1 MAWSKTQENSAG
13 VWFKEG
19 NDALYGVSG
28 LDHNKVA
35 FGEIVSWLVSRGW
48 VIEGQD
54 LSAVGEGTIYWD
66 ISKEFVTIDGG
77 TRKYGWRIQ
86 YVGDADNYDKISFYG
101 YDFVTGGPYGTG
113 TSDDVWE
120 ANYDMNLHGVWTM
133 WQSDQDADS
142 YLLIN
147 KTNGV
152 VMGFMPPSGTLFNYG
167 VSSFPRVPVET
178 GFLPFGS
185 NGLTYTA
192 TQLYDLYVGYTSQ
205 SNINYLASPVPYKL
219 DYVMLTNSIGY
230 PLATINGG
238 DMSSMLNFSA
248 GPQVR
253 DQGTVSDSVATLL
266 LDGEYYIAWGEDS
279 QILFNVGTNSP
290 VY

>member
-1 MAWSKTQENSAG
+1 MTWSKTQESTTG

-19 NDALYGVSG
+19 NDSLYSVSG

-35 FGEIVSWLVSRGW
+35 FGEIVSWLVTRGW

-54 LSAVGEGTIYWD
+54 LSAVGTGTIYWD

-86 YVGDADNYDKISFYG
+86 YIGNAATYDKISIYG
-101 YDFVTGGPYGTG
+101 YDFVLGQPYGTG
-113 TSDDVWE
+113 TSDDIWE
-120 ANYDMNLHGVWTM
+120 QNYDMNLHGVWTM

-147 KTNGV
+147 KTNGI
-152 VMGFMPPSGTLFNYG
+152 VMGFMPPSGTLFSYG
-167 VSSFPRVPVET
+167 ASGFPRVPVET
-178 GFLPFGS
+178 GFLPFSS
-185 NGLTYTA
+185 NGLTHMGAQPYS
-192 TQLYDLYVGYTSQ
+192 LRVGYA
-205 SNINYLASPVPYKL
+205 NAANPNYLASPVPYKL
-219 DYVMLTNSIGY
+219 DYVMLTNNGGY
-230 PLATINGG
+230 PLAAINGG
-238 DMSSMLNFSA
+238 DMSSMSDFA
-248 GPQVR
+248 VGPDVR
-253 DQGTVSDSVATLL
+253 EATNVSDPVGTLL
-266 LDGEYYIAWGEDS
+266 LDGEYYIAWGVEG